1 MFRILDIIGFSLE
14 RIRQHFMLVFWVL
27 LGITIAVT
35 LSLSLPLY
43 VDSVYSGILESR
55 LDNPPY
61 AYRYRYLGAWNGN
74 VGLDDATAAT
84 AAIEAQFADT
94 IGLPVQQS
102 VRFMSGGTWSARMT
116 DSNVPLGTYGLSTLS
131 GSDERFTI
139 VEGEY
144 PAEADEEGRI
154 PLLLPETMLFG
165 NGIQVGDILTIQRQG
180 GQAVEAYVA
189 ALWRPLNETDPLWIF
204 PPRFFEQEMLIPEET
219 LIDLI
224 SEIDD
229 PIDEL
234 AWFLVFDGSEV
245 RTSEIDALLS
255 ASTSGQR
262 SVDRA
267 LPGIRLTD
275 SPDDGLQ
282 AFNAEVDA
290 LTQQLFII
298 VLPVGGLV
306 LYFISLVAGLLVTR
320 QQAEDVKLRSRG
332 MSQTSVMTI
341 HILMWG
347 FIVGTALALSLF
359 LSPLLVQL
367 IGQTASFL
375 DFTGVSSVN
384 EVVITQEALTIAIGA
399 GLIAASS
406 GLFLAWRITQQNIN
420 SLKRVSR
427 VSSKAWWQ
435 RTYLDFIVIA
445 LSAYALYT
453 LFTQDGI
460 DAAESP
466 FANPLTFVAPTLFAL
481 GLTLL
486 FLRILPI
493 ILTILARIIGVTSNI
508 PLLMALRELT
518 RNIGRYR
525 GTLIMTAFTLSLV
538 GFTASMASTLD
549 RSLLDVVRYQ
559 VGAELVV
566 VTVPDAQTEQS
577 QDETTGET
585 SEEVT
590 GFNAPPVLQ
599 LLELDEVD
607 YMSRVGLYDARL
619 SVTGRRLTGLAIG
632 IDREGL
638 GGVTFMRDDFT
649 DVPLGNMLNELAD
662 NRTGIIISQ
671 KTAEEYGIAIGQEVR
686 YEVQALGEWQSE
698 IRATVVGYIEYFPT
712 IDPNDYEFFL
722 LTSIQP
728 IFEIS
733 GTPLP
738 FNVWLNLNETATL
751 EDVQAALAEIEF
763 PVLRYREPQALLEQA
778 QAEPSRRGV
787 LGFLSV
793 GFVASIVLTLIGA
806 VIQSTASFSAQSSQ
820 LGSLRAMGMSGF
832 SVRIYILVLQGLI
845 AISGVGSGTLIGTA
859 TTLLFLPLF
868 DFSGG
873 LPPYIVRVAW
883 DEIAL
888 VYIVFGAVL
897 LLVALFLSLVL
908 SRQQLARVVKLGN
921 I

>member
-1 MFRILDIIGFSLE
+1 
-14 RIRQHFMLVFWVL
+14 
-27 LGITIAVT
+27 
-35 LSLSLPLY
+35 
-43 VDSVYSGILESR
+43 
-55 LDNPPY
+55 PY
-61 AYRYRYLGAWNGN
+61 AYLYRYLGAWNN
-74 VGLDDATAAT
+74 NLAIEDATTAT
-84 AAIEAQFADT
+84 ATIEAQFVDT

-102 VRFMSGGTWSARMT
+102 VRFISGGTWSARFT
-116 DSNVPLGTYGLSTLS
+116 DTNSPLGTYGLSALS
-131 GSDERFTI
+131 GSEDRFAI
-139 VEGEY
+139 VAGNY
-144 PAEADEEGRI
+144 PAEMDAEGRI
-154 PLLLPETMLFG
+154 PLLLPETMLFA
-165 NGIQVGDILTIQRQG
+165 NGIQVGDTLTLQRQG
-180 GQAVEAYVA
+180 GEAVEAYVA
-189 ALWRPLNETDPLWIF
+189 ALWRPRDESDPLWIF

-219 LIDLI
+219 LMTLI
-224 SEIDD
+224 ADIET

-234 AWFLVFDGSEV
+234 AWFLVFDGSDV

-262 SVDRA
+262 AVDLA
-267 LPGIRLTD
+267 LPGIRLSD
-275 SPDDGLQ
+275 SPDAGLQ
-282 AFNAEVDA
+282 AFNVEVDA
-290 LTQQLFII
+290 LIQQLFII
-298 VLPVGGLV
+298 ILPVGGLV

-332 MSQTSVMTI
+332 MSQTHVMTI
-341 HILMWG
+341 HVLMWS
-347 FIVGTALALSLF
+347 FIVGTALSLSLF
-359 LSPLLVQL
+359 LSPLLVKL

-375 DFTGVSSVN
+375 DFTGTSSVN
-384 EVVITQEALTIAIGA
+384 EVVITTEALTIAIGA
-399 GLIAASS
+399 GVIASSS
-406 GLFLAWRITQQNIN
+406 GLLLAWRITQQNIN
-420 SLKRVSR
+420 SLKRVDKI
-427 VSSKAWWQ
+427 SSKAWWQ
-435 RTYLDFIVIA
+435 RAYLDFIVIG

-460 DAAESP
+460 DVAESP
-466 FANPLTFVAPTLFAL
+466 FANPLAFVAPTLFAL

-486 FLRILPI
+486 FLRLLPI
-493 ILTILARIIGVTSNI
+493 VLTILARLIGISSNI

-518 RNIGRYR
+518 RNVGRYR

-577 QDETTGET
+577 QEEATGET

-599 LLELDEVD
+599 LLELEAVD
-607 YMSRVGLYDARL
+607 FISRVGLYDARL

-638 GGVTFMRDDFT
+638 GAVTFMRDDFA
-649 DVPLGNMLNELAD
+649 DVPLGNMLNELAN

-671 KTAEEYGIAIGQEVR
+671 HTADEYGIAIGQEIR
-686 YEVQALGEWQSE
+686 YEVQALGEWQTE

-712 IDPNDYEFFL
+712 IDPSNYEFFL
-722 LTSIQP
+722 LTSIQS

-738 FNVWLNLNETATL
+738 FNVWLNLNDNATVA
-751 EDVQAALAEIEF
+751 DAQNAIAEIDF
-763 PVLRYREPQALLEQA
+763 PVLRYREPQALLEEA

-793 GFVASIVLTLIGA
+793 GFIASIVLTLIGA

-832 SVRIYILVLQGLI
+832 SVRLYILILQGLI
-845 AISGVGSGTLIGTA
+845 AISGVGSGTLIGIG
-859 TTLLFLPLF
+859 TTLLFLPFL

-883 DEIAL
+883 NEIAL
-888 VYIVFGAVL
+888 VYIIFGAIL
-897 LLVALFLSLVL
+897 LLVALFLSVIL
-908 SRQQLARVVKLGN
+908 SRQQLSRVVKLGN

>member
-262 SVDRA
+262 AVDRA

-493 ILTILARIIGVTSNI
+493 MLTILARIIGVTSNI